1 MDTLVQLL
9 VDWGAWGLFVAGF
22 ISGSIFPFS
31 SEVVLA
37 VLLHMGIDPLT
48 AIVASTAG
56 NTLGGITCYW
66 IGSLGKMQ
74 WILKLG
80 VSEKQLR
87 RAQHFLAGR
96 GALMGFFAFLPGIG
110 EAVAIALGLMRSN
123 FWLTSLAMAAGKALR
138 YGAILLAYK
147 GMVSFF

>member
-1 MDTLVQLL
+1 MQLL

-56 NTLGGITCYW
+56 NTLGGMTCYW

-123 FWLTSLAMAAGKALR
+123 FWLTLLAMAAGKALR